1 MKSISAEVAIVG
13 AGVSGIL
20 VARECVRRG
29 LSVAVLERGGWK
41 EHAEQLATG
50 THELDVEGARHNH
63 EIAEGSPPY
72 PWSYAYGVGG
82 SCLHWTGHAPR
93 LLADD
98 LRMRSRY
105 GVMEDWP
112 LSLEE
117 LEPYYER
124 AEEVLGVAGAPPPRH
139 GGAGGQ
145 PAHPL
150 SPMDRSVAT
159 LLAPYHALPSA
170 RPSRPTGARPAC
182 CGSATCELCPVDSR
196 FSVQNS
202 LGEVLRADG
211 LALMT
216 ETVAARVVVDNR
228 HATGLEALDRD
239 KSPVRVRARSY
250 VLAAN
255 GFENPA
261 LLLRSGLERPATGRY
276 LYDHAHRTLS
286 VRVRRRVGAGEGAS
300 IVTGYSTA
308 LRSGGFRA
316 RRSAA
321 IALVYNPGIPIAG
334 LVADSLLAGVDGR
347 RLRRRVA
354 DRWARTLPFDV
365 LLEDVPRAERRVSLS
380 PRRDG
385 YGLPRV
391 RVAYPPPSRYE
402 EDGMRALRDEL
413 LRRLEPLGIEAVDE
427 PRAPA
432 GAHLLGTCR
441 MGTGPAAVVDA
452 DLRHHDVENLFVVG
466 GSAFPTYSPS
476 HPTLTIA
483 ALAIRAGER
492 IAG

>member
-1 MKSISAEVAIVG
+1 MTSVSADVAIVG

-20 VARECVRRG
+20 VARECLRRG
-29 LSVAVLERGGWK
+29 LSVAVVERGAWK
-41 EHAEQLATG
+41 EHPEQLTTG

-72 PWSYAYGVGG
+72 PWDYAYGVGG
-82 SCLHWTGHAPR
+82 SCLHWTGHSPR

-98 LRMRSRY
+98 LRMRSRH

-112 LSLEE
+112 LSMDE

-124 AEEVLGVAGAPPPRH
+124 AEAVLGVAGAPPPRH
-139 GGAGGQ
+139 GGPGGQ

-150 SPMDRSVAT
+150 SPMDRLVAP
-159 LLAPYHALPSA
+159 LLAPYGPLPSA
-170 RPSRPTGARPAC
+170 RPSRQTGTRPAC

-196 FSVQNS
+196 FSVLNS
-202 LGEVLRADG
+202 LGDVLRERS
-211 LALMT
+211 LRMIT
-216 ETVAARVVVDNR
+216 ETVAARVVVER
-228 HATGLEALDRD
+228 RRVTMLEALDRE
-239 KSPVRVRARSY
+239 KSPVRVRARSF
-250 VLAAN
+250 VLAAS

-261 LLLRSGLERPATGRY
+261 LLLRSGLDRPATGRY
-276 LYDHAHRTLS
+276 LYDHAHRTLT

-300 IVTGYSTA
+300 IVTGYSSAFRTGES
-308 LRSGGFRA
+308 RS

-321 IALVYNPGIPIAG
+321 IALVFNPGIPIGG
-334 LVADSLLAGVDGR
+334 LVTEALLSGTGGR
-347 RLRRRVA
+347 ELRRRIA
-354 DRWARTLPFDV
+354 DRWAHTLPFDV
-365 LLEDVPRAERRVSLS
+365 LLEDVPRPERRITLS
-380 PRRDG
+380 PERDG

-391 RVAYPPPSRYE
+391 RVSYAAPGRYE
-402 EDGMRALRDEL
+402 EEGVKAVREGL
-413 LRRLEPLGIEAVDE
+413 LDRLAPLGIEAVAE
-427 PRAPA
+427 PQAPA

-441 MGTGPAAVVDA
+441 MGTGTNAVVDA

-483 ALAIRAGER
+483 ALAIRAGEH